1 MTCYN
6 AIIMT
11 VAFLA
16 RHYFTSAFV
25 FAVAVSSGVGAS
37 VLQAADDENDKA
49 KDAEKAD
56 KAAEEEEVKNFPL
69 WDYDKDGEV
78 TAMEFVRA
86 HKAVAKR
93 GETVD
98 LAALK
103 KKFVAMDVNED
114 ETLSEIEVDP
124 PKPVAAP
131 ASPKGSA
138 PKKASAPKPTDT

>member
-1 MTCYN
+1 
-6 AIIMT
+6 MT

-25 FAVAVSSGVGAS
+25 FAFAVSSGVGAS
-37 VLQAADDENDKA
+37 LLQAADEEDDKA
-49 KDAEKAD
+49 KDGD
-56 KAAEEEEVKNFPL
+56 KAEQAKEEEQVKNFPL

-78 TAMEFVRA
+78 TAVEFVRA

-114 ETLSEIEVDP
+114 QTLSEIEVDP

-131 ASPKGSA
+131 ASPKGSG
-138 PKKASAPKPTDT
+138 PKKGSAPKPADT

>member
-1 MTCYN
+1 
-6 AIIMT
+6 MT

-16 RHYFTSAFV
+16 RHFFSSAFLLV
-25 FAVAVSSGVGAS
+25 FAVSFGIGAN
-37 VLQAADDENDKA
+37 VLHAADKDDAKA
-49 KDAEKAD
+49 KDAEETD
-56 KAAEEEEVKNFPL
+56 EEEEMKNFPL

-78 TAMEFVRA
+78 TPLEFVRA

-114 ETLSEIEVDP
+114 QTLSEIEVDP
-124 PKPVAAP
+124 PKPVVAP
-131 ASPKGSA
+131 TESKGSGPKKGSA
-138 PKKASAPKPTDT
+138 PKPADT